1 MDDTTNHRVPW
12 LRAVAVWTVF
22 ILVESV
28 HGVARGLWL
37 EPRVGAEL
45 AGRIGFAVGTA
56 LCVVIPLL
64 FARWLGTQ
72 TTRQCLLVGALWFCA
87 TLAFEVALG
96 RFARGYSWGRI
107 ADEYRVDRGA
117 LMPYGLLVLA
127 LMPWIAAR
135 VRGLR

>member
-1 MDDTTNHRVPW
+1 MNAASHQRVPW
-12 LRAVAVWTVF
+12 LRALAVWGIF

-28 HGVARGLWL
+28 HGTARTLWL
-37 EPRVGAEL
+37 EPRVGIEV

-64 FARWLGTQ
+64 FARWLGAR
-72 TTRQCLLVGALWFCA
+72 TTRQCLLVGALWLVA

-96 RFARGYSWGRI
+96 RFVRGYSWGRI